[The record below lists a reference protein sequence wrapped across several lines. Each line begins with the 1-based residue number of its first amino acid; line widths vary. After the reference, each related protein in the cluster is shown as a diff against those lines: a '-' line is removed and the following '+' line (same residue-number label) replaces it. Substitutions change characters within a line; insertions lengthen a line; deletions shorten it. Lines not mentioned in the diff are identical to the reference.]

1 MPLTPEKPPV
11 QVSRGLLFV
20 EKLVDGLENSVLMA
34 FRLPLVKRK
43 KNIDGT
49 GFAPYYD
56 YY

>member
-1 MPLTPEKPPV
+1 VPLTPEKPPV

-34 FRLPLVKRK
+34 FLLPLVKRK

-49 GFAPYYD
+49 GFAP
-56 YY
+56 